1 MTQLENAVHNN
12 AQLLRLLRDEIA
24 LKAHLLK
31 QDAKDRL
38 AELDAKMAEMKEH
51 LARAEA
57 AGAAVRQEAEAAAAM
72 LADTLRD
79 GYKRIRD
86 ALTG

>member
-1 MTQLENAVHNN
+1 MSQIETALHNH
-12 AQLLRLLRDEIA
+12 AQLLRLLRDEIG

-38 AELDAKMAEMKEH
+38 AELDGQMAELKTH
-51 LARAEA
+51 LARAEV
-57 AGAAVRQEAEAAAAM
+57 AGAAVRQDAEAAAGR

-79 GYKRIRD
+79 GYTRIRD